1 MKLELTT
8 ATPADEAERP
18 ASGVKAGG
26 KVTFDRPRR
35 SELAGS
41 RFLGSINDGFNNVFV
56 WGSNDGEEWRRY
68 SRGE

>member
-8 ATPADEAERP
+8 ATSPADEAERS

-41 RFLGSINDGFNNVFV
+41 RFLGSVNDGFNTFL
-56 WGSNDGEEWRRY
+56 WGGFQ
-68 SRGE
+68 